1 MIENYLADALCEFL
15 TQALAD
21 SYAVLPPKLGKPPGM
36 LNVQETEPPETQ
48 EDPEEKPKIHIFNGY
63 VPSKEPDEKVFPYVS
78 VILVSGV
85 LDESSCTCKSVI
97 DCGIYSK
104 DDLGHKDLLNL
115 MRRIS
120 QSLRTLKYGYLADK
134 FVLNGQISWT
144 ASPENLNPYWH
155 GSIVVEWRY
164 YVPQPIDKDL

>member
-63 VPSKEPDEKVFPYVS
+63 VPPKDPDEKVFPYAS
-78 VILVSGV
+78 VILVSGTFG
-85 LDESSCTCKSVI
+85 ESSCTCKTVI
-97 DCGIYSK
+97 DCGVYSK
-104 DDLGHKDLLNL
+104 DDLGHKDLLN
-115 MRRIS
+115 MIRRIS
-120 QSLRTLKYGYLADK
+120 QSLRLLPNRWLDNKYELTGSLT
-134 FVLNGQISWT
+134 WT
-144 ASPENLNPYWH
+144 VSPENLKPFWH
-155 GSIVVEWRY
+155 GMIIAEWQY